1 MAAKQMSSNI
11 LLIKTHAF
19 GDVLLTTPA
28 IRAIY
33 KNNPA
38 NKIYYL
44 TGRWSS
50 EALYNNPYLT
60 KTFQLDDDALFGKK
74 LYKIIPLILELRK
87 YKFEAIII
95 FSASKYIHFLS
106 WLIGAPTR
114 VGFGNSS
121 FITHKICPSVLQ
133 NDYAAGAYNTLL
145 EPLCIPY
152 NGTKLDFQIKE
163 VCIPENLSTFL
174 EKYKS
179 NVIGL
184 FCGGGKNPR
193 DTVLIKQWGA
203 KKFIELA
210 KLLSADGYGFLLFGS
225 IDDRKIN
232 TTLKDEL
239 NDAIFDLSGQYSFNE
254 TGYLMKLCRLFVTND
269 SAPFHIS
276 YALTIPTV
284 CIFGPSNS
292 KLLSP
297 QLPFC
302 RYIQSRVECSPCY
315 GNDIFIG
322 CANPICMENISAND
336 VYKECKS
343 LLSKNFN
350 YENVIRF
357 VGTQQ
362 QRI

>member
-1 MAAKQMSSNI
+1 MGNI

-33 KNNPA
+33 KNNPK
-38 NKIYYL
+38 NKIYYF
-44 TGRWSS
+44 TCKWSS
-50 EALYNNPYLT
+50 DALYNNPYIT
-60 KTFQLDDDALFGKK
+60 KTFVLDDDALFGKK
-74 LYKIIPLILELRK
+74 LYKILPLIIKLRK
-87 YKFEAIII
+87 YKFESIII
-95 FSASKYIHFLS
+95 FSASKFIHFLS
-106 WLIGAPTR
+106 WLIGAPNR

-121 FITHKICPSVLQ
+121 LITHKVDPVVLQ
-133 NDYAAGAYNTLL
+133 SYYAAEAYNKLL
-145 EPLCIPY
+145 EPLSIQN
-152 NGTKLDFQIKE
+152 NGTKLDFQTKE
-163 VCIPENLSTFL
+163 VCLPENLSNFL
-174 EKYKS
+174 KKY
-179 NVIGL
+179 NMNIIGL

-193 DTVLIKQWGA
+193 DTVLLKQWGA

-225 IDDRKIN
+225 KDDCKVN
-232 TTLKDEL
+232 TTVKNEL
-239 NDAIFDLSGQYSFNE
+239 LDSAFDLSGQYSPNE
-254 TGYLMKLCRLFVTND
+254 TGYLMKMCSLFITND

-302 RYIQSRVECSPCY
+302 KHIQSRADCSPCY
-315 GNDIFIG
+315 GNDIFRG
-322 CANPICMENISAND
+322 CTNPVCMESISAES

-350 YENVIRF
+350 
-357 VGTQQ
+357 
-362 QRI
+362 